1 MSDKPIIEIHG
12 EFEIITEDAEIVA
25 DSDSALAQ
33 FLQRRRHMFERHEHC
48 FAKKRPGQA
57 GRNYG
62 KGKLN
67 DQRRRNFRSHHVGEL
82 SAAI

>member
-48 FAKKRPGQA
+48 FAKNAQD
-57 GRNYG
+57 
-62 KGKLN
+62 KL
-67 DQRRRNFRSHHVGEL
+67 DGITEKES
-82 SAAI
+82 